1 MITIHR
7 KLHRIRISRI
17 LFLIQLCILV
27 ALLNVSGC
35 AKIKSIF
42 DFSKETDAAENLP
55 VKTLVT
61 KGMDDYAVGK
71 YFTALEYFQEI
82 LDRYPF
88 TPEATLA
95 ELKAADCKYFLE
107 HYAEAL
113 VLYQE
118 FEDRHP
124 TNEAMP
130 YVMYQK
136 AMCNYKQ
143 IDRIDRDISGAEQAI
158 QLFGQLIRAYP
169 NSPYTDEAKAR
180 IKAAREFIANHEYFV
195 VEYYLRTDKIS
206 EAETR
211 LEIYPGNVSR
221 FQHQPTGQGN
231 ACQDSGRKSPEIEAH
246 ILVAQNVASR
256 LDEVFL
262 IRNGGKSR
270 RGQGRITS
278 RCLSS
283 SRCTRQCPGGWADWV
298 IRCILLAYPDRR
310 PHHSKPKSRVHS
322 VSFKEI

>member
-7 KLHRIRISRI
+7 KLQQIRFSRI
-17 LFLIQLCILV
+17 LFLFQLCILV
-27 ALLNVSGC
+27 ALFNLSGC
-35 AKIKSIF
+35 AKIKTML
-42 DFSKETDAAENLP
+42 DFSGETDAAENLP
-55 VKTLVT
+55 AKNLVI
-61 KGMDDYAVGK
+61 KGMADYNVGK

-95 ELKAADCKYFLE
+95 ELKAADCKYFLG

-143 IDRIDRDISGAEQAI
+143 IDRVDRDISGAEQAI
-158 QLFGQLIRAYP
+158 QLFGQLLRAYP
-169 NSPYTDEAKAR
+169 NSPYTAEAKAR

-195 VEYYLRTDKIS
+195 VEYYLRTNKVN

-211 LEIYPGNVSR
+211 LKYILAMYPD
-221 FQHQPTGQGN
+221 
-231 ACQDSGRKSPEIEAH
+231 AKI
-246 ILVAQNVASR
+246 
-256 LDEVFL
+256 
-262 IRNGGKSR
+262 
-270 RGQGRITS
+270 
-278 RCLSS
+278 S
-283 SRCTRQCPGGWADWV
+283 SRAKEV
-298 IRCILLAYPDRR
+298 LAMIQAGNP
-310 PHHSKPKSRVHS
+310 PKSRFAS
-322 VSFKEI
+322 WLPKMSLPDWTKFSSTGTAENPSEARDE

>member
-1 MITIHR
+1 MITIHC
-7 KLHRIRISRI
+7 KLHRIRVSRI

-27 ALLNVSGC
+27 VLLNLSGC

-42 DFSKETDAAENLP
+42 DFSKEADAAGNLP

-130 YVMYQK
+130 YVLYQK

-143 IDRIDRDISGAEQAI
+143 IDRVDRDISGAEQAI
-158 QLFGQLIRAYP
+158 QLFGQLLRAYP

-211 LEIYPGNVSR
+211 LKY
-221 FQHQPTGQGN
+221 
-231 ACQDSGRKSPEIEAH
+231 
-246 ILVAQNVASR
+246 ILAM
-256 LDEVFL
+256 
-262 IRNGGKSR
+262 
-270 RGQGRITS
+270 
-278 RCLSS
+278 
-283 SRCTRQCPGGWADWV
+283 
-298 IRCILLAYPDRR
+298 YPDSSISPRAKEMLAR
-310 PHHSKPKSRVHS
+310 IQAGNPPKSKLTSWLPKMSLPDWTKFSSTGTEENPGEAR
-322 VSFKEI
+322 EE

>member
-7 KLHRIRISRI
+7 KLLQIRFSRI
-17 LFLIQLCILV
+17 LFLFQLCILIV
-27 ALLNVSGC
+27 LLNLSGC
-35 AKIKSIF
+35 AKIKTML
-42 DFSKETDAAENLP
+42 DFSGETDAAENLP
-55 VKTLVT
+55 AKNLVI
-61 KGMDDYAVGK
+61 KGMADYNVGK

-95 ELKAADCKYFLE
+95 ELKAADCKYFLG

-143 IDRIDRDISGAEQAI
+143 IDRVDRDISGAEQAI
-158 QLFGQLIRAYP
+158 QLFGQLLRSYP
-169 NSPYTDEAKAR
+169 NSPYTAEAKAR

-195 VEYYLRTDKIS
+195 VEYYLRVDKVD

-211 LEIYPGNVSR
+211 LKYILAMYPDSEI
-221 FQHQPTGQGN
+221 
-231 ACQDSGRKSPEIEAH
+231 
-246 ILVAQNVASR
+246 
-256 LDEVFL
+256 
-262 IRNGGKSR
+262 
-270 RGQGRITS
+270 
-278 RCLSS
+278 S
-283 SRCTRQCPGGWADWV
+283 SRAKEM
-298 IRCILLAYPDRR
+298 LARIQAGNP
-310 PHHSKPKSRVHS
+310 PKSWFSSWLPKMSLPDWTKFSTTGTAENPSEVR
-322 VSFKEI
+322 ED